1 MSVAIPE
8 FTDADPSD
16 DGRRTRDDLRDCAA
30 MLLRVRSG
38 RERRS
43 VGISSGTARPTA
55 PATTA
60 TPRRSCDARQGPEA
74 ARVNVPLV
82 PAPARAACGGTWI
95 AR

>member
-1 MSVAIPE
+1 MSAAIPE
-8 FTDADPSD
+8 LTDADPSD
-16 DGRRTRDDLRDCAA
+16 AGRRTRDDLRDCPA
-30 MLLRVRSG
+30 MLLRVRSD

-43 VGISSGTARPTA
+43 AGISLGATRPTS

-60 TPRRSCDARQGPEA
+60 APRRSREALQGPEA

-82 PAPARAACGGTWI
+82 PAPARTACGGTGI

>member
-1 MSVAIPE
+1 MSAAIPE

-16 DGRRTRDDLRDCAA
+16 NGRKTRDDLRDCAA
-30 MLLRVRSG
+30 MLLGVRSDH
-38 RERRS
+38 ERRS
-43 VGISSGTARPTA
+43 VGTSSGATRPTS

-60 TPRRSCDARQGPEA
+60 APRRSCEARQGPEA

-82 PAPARAACGGTWI
+82 PAPARAACGGTGI